1 MCIRD
6 RVSTQSTGEEGM
18 TPQWLLLFAAL
29 MAVGAQEPHLAQ
41 MAEQAEAAQQNAR
54 AGVVRRGQEK
64 VSQVED
70 EAHRATAAEGSL
82 EQEKIQAAEMKMR
95 TAEIRARAELN
106 RRKAA
111 LVQEQL
117 KALRDLAARRDQKLG
132 ELKEAAAGKLQSIRE
147 QLAGSLEEEHSK
159 TTALKAVA
167 GKALRQATETAS
179 ADAGAMEKRSSER
192 LKLAVKQLALQKQSE
207 QSRIA
212 TSGAAAAG
220 LAIQPIALLQ
230 QLEDTSHVITS
241 AELVQDH
248 QQEREADEARAMEMI
263 KDSGQNTAKLLG
275 AKKVE
280 QVKLAERG
288 AINQA
293 RMKATVATTTAKQNG
308 LGREKKA
315 GRAYTKVRDRA
326 QTELVAESDRIHRE
340 AGTLKMSV
348 LDRKA
353 EAYRS
358 ANLEWQDQKTA
369 ASEAQVLAFARIEA
383 KQKSELD
390 RRGAEATREETE
402 YSASVQERKDAMA
415 AEAKRLEAEQELERK
430 RAEQERREL
439 GGKPVSYTHLRAHE
453 TPEHLV
459 CRLLLEKKKKK
470 NQKQPE

>member
-132 ELKEAAAGKLQSIRE
+132 A
-147 QLAGSLEEEHSK
+147 
-159 TTALKAVA
+159 
-167 GKALRQATETAS
+167 
-179 ADAGAMEKRSSER
+179 
-192 LKLAVKQLALQKQSE
+192 
-207 QSRIA
+207 
-212 TSGAAAAG
+212 
-220 LAIQPIALLQ
+220 
-230 QLEDTSHVITS
+230 
-241 AELVQDH
+241 
-248 QQEREADEARAMEMI
+248 
-263 KDSGQNTAKLLG
+263 
-275 AKKVE
+275 
-280 QVKLAERG
+280 
-288 AINQA
+288 
-293 RMKATVATTTAKQNG
+293 
-308 LGREKKA
+308 
-315 GRAYTKVRDRA
+315 
-326 QTELVAESDRIHRE
+326 
-340 AGTLKMSV
+340 
-348 LDRKA
+348 
-353 EAYRS
+353 
-358 ANLEWQDQKTA
+358 
-369 ASEAQVLAFARIEA
+369 
-383 KQKSELD
+383 
-390 RRGAEATREETE
+390 
-402 YSASVQERKDAMA
+402 
-415 AEAKRLEAEQELERK
+415 
-430 RAEQERREL
+430 
-439 GGKPVSYTHLRAHE
+439 VSYTHLRAHE